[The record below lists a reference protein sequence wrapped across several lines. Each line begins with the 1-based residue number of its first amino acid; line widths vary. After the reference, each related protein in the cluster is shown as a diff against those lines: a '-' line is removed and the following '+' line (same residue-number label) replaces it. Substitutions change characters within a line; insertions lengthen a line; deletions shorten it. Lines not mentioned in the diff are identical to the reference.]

1 MIADNGFFSFGTLE
15 KVNDS
20 FLFSC
25 FFSYSICSATFA
37 WKMTEKEAASSSSF
51 LSSRY
56 IPHYAV
62 NQQKLIN
69 NKSSLDCALFCCKA
83 HKKLLESGMV
93 GWYGIMTFAYISSA
107 LNLGTRTC
115 KSKHTISGFDYMFH
129 ELLYATQRYHDRLT
143 TGNDSNWQGM
153 IAETIIDYH
162 QLSWPMILTG
172 KIHHH
177 YRGD

>member
-1 MIADNGFFSFGTLE
+1 
-15 KVNDS
+15 
-20 FLFSC
+20 
-25 FFSYSICSATFA
+25 
-37 WKMTEKEAASSSSF
+37 MTEKEAASSSSF

-143 TGNDSNWQGM
+143 TGNDSN
-153 IAETIIDYH
+153 
-162 QLSWPMILTG
+162 
-172 KIHHH
+172 
-177 YRGD
+177 